1 MPRARNVKPAIM
13 ADDVLA
19 TLGPFTRLLQIAYLP
34 MLADREGRLE
44 DRPKKIWGEAFPFDK
59 ELDIEKML
67 TELFDNGY
75 IDRYSFGSKKY
86 IQLLN
91 FSDTQKPHGT
101 EKDSQ
106 IPDRSGALTIHER
119 TSKGYLTGKVNLVS
133 ALTVNQQSIT
143 SATQVNSPTT
153 HPLIPEHG
161 FLNPDLLIPKTRTE
175 IVDNFEAVR
184 VVLLE
189 HEIHCVNVKDTRFQG
204 LVSQDSTITLWAEA
218 ANIAR
223 RKSKP
228 TFEYV
233 MGIVGNKLLDRS
245 EKQLCSPTA
254 PTNAT
259 PREQMEQRA
268 ANVGIGKWNEA
279 GPLEFEHWPAY
290 CARVTAAE
298 LAQKACQR

>member
-19 TLGPFTRLLQIAYLP
+19 GLGPFTRLLQVAYLP

-44 DRPKKIWGEAFPFDK
+44 DRPKKIWGEAFPYDK
-59 ELDIEKML
+59 ELDVEKML
-67 TELFDNGY
+67 TELFDHGY
-75 IDRYSFGSKKY
+75 IDRYSVGSKKY

-91 FSDTQKPHGT
+91 FADTQNPHGT

-119 TSKGYLTGKVNLVS
+119 TLKGYATGNVNLVS
-133 ALTVNQQSIT
+133 ALTVKQQSIT

-153 HPLIPEHG
+153 HRLIPKHG
-161 FLNPDLLIPKTRTE
+161 FQSPDLLIPKTRTGS
-175 IVDNFEAVR
+175 VDNFDAVC

-189 HEIHCVNVKDTRFQG
+189 HEIQCVNSKDPLFQG
-204 LVSQDSTITLWAEA
+204 LLSQDSTVTLWEEA

-223 RKSKP
+223 NKSKP

-245 EKQLCSPTA
+245 EKQRCSYTA
-254 PTNAT
+254 PTNAN
-259 PREQMEQRA
+259 PREQMEARA
-268 ANVGIGKWNEA
+268 ANVGIGKWKEA
-279 GPLEFEHWPAY
+279 GPLEYEHWPAY
-290 CARVTAAE
+290 CTRVTAAE
-298 LAQKACQR
+298 LAQKAG